1 MNAPFSRLHA
11 DLTDLADEV
20 RVVDLRDRAVRTSRR
35 LAMRRTLVGAAAAVG
50 VIAIGAGTAF
60 AVLPGRHAALPAG
73 AGPSDQATAA
83 PAQVTPSASAP
94 TAEAPSAGPSTASP
108 EPSTSGSGVPAAAR
122 CHTDELRVT
131 VENSPGGGAAG
142 SVYYWLVF
150 TNTSARTCTLY
161 GFPGV
166 SYVTGSDGQ
175 QVNDPA
181 RRSAASTST
190 LVSLDPGHAAYAQL
204 QTGHPEM
211 FPDTC
216 KPVTVA
222 GYRVYPPDET
232 AAIFVPAPSQECSTS
247 GVNVMSVYPMAPLPG
262 R

>member
-20 RVVDLRDRAVRTSRR
+20 RVVDLRDRAVRTSQR
-35 LAMRRTLVGAAAAVG
+35 LAMQRTLVGAAAAVA
-50 VIAIGAGTAF
+50 VVAIGAGTAF

-73 AGPSDQATAA
+73 PGPSDQATAT

-94 TAEAPSAGPSTASP
+94 AAAEPSAGPSTASP
-108 EPSTSGSGVPAAAR
+108 APSTSGSGVPVTAR
-122 CHTDELRVT
+122 CHSDELQVT
-131 VENSPGGGAAG
+131 VESAPGGGAAG
-142 SVYYWLVF
+142 SVYYWFIF
-150 TNTSARTCTLY
+150 TNTSTRTCTLY

-181 RRSAASTST
+181 RRSTNGTPA
-190 LVSLDPGHAAYAQL
+190 LVTLDPGHAAYAQL

-222 GYRVYPPDET
+222 GYRIYPPDET

-247 GVNVMSVYPMAPLPG
+247 GVNVMSIYPMSPLPG
-262 R
+262 Q